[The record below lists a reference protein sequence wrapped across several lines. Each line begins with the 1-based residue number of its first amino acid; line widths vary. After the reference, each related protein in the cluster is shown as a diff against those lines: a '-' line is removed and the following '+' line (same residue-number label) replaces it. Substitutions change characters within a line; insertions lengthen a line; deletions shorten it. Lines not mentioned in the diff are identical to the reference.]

1 MVSSSVADPRWR
13 NSVVLSG
20 DPIAEVAALKER
32 PGGDIVVTGSITLCH
47 ALIAAG
53 LVDEFRLFVYP
64 AVQGRGRV
72 LFPEGHEI
80 PGLELLGS
88 LAFSNGVVGTRHRPR

>member
-1 MVSSSVADPRWR
+1 M
-13 NSVVLSG
+13 
-20 DPIAEVAALKER
+20 
-32 PGGDIVVTGSITLCH
+32 VTGSITLCH

-64 AVQGRGRV
+64 AVQGRGRG

-80 PGLELLGS
+80 PRLELLGS